1 MSTIN
6 AGSEKTRRS
15 YGSPASDLAR
25 ATCSKSAEL
34 STITLIPAL
43 ASRPAKVVCNKLTC
57 SPENEVRIVTDWP
70 AGGDPGRSDPD
81 HLGLRMRLRLRVSE
95 TNLGCYLMHDRRTPD
110 GRSPAI
116 WRI

>member
-70 AGGDPGRSDPD
+70 AGGDPGLDSIGA
-81 HLGLRMRLRLRVSE
+81 HLGGTKVALGSAGLVSVGV
-95 TNLGCYLMHDRRTPD
+95 LVAR
-110 GRSPAI
+110 GRPP
-116 WRI
+116 RG